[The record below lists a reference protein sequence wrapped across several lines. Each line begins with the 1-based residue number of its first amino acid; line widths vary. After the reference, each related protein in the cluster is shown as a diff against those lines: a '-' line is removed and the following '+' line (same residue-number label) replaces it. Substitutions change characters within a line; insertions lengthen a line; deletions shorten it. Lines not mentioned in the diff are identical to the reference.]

1 MRPLSMLHAGS
12 LLSALLTMG
21 TAVAEEV
28 LVAVASN
35 FTAPMQEL
43 AEQFELESG
52 HQVQLAFGSSGR
64 FYAQIVNGAP
74 YQLFFSADQEKPR
87 KLEEAGLSVSG
98 SRFTYAIGSLVLWS
112 RDRSLLVEGPE
123 ILDSNF
129 NRLALANPELAPYGR
144 AAVEVLESL
153 GKVDATRAR
162 WVQGENIAQT
172 YQFVETG
179 NAQLGFVAKSQ
190 VFSSGQLAQGS
201 GWVIPPQLHNAIR
214 QDAVLLNRAA
224 DCRACQALIN
234 FIATPQ
240 AAEIIRRFGYNTD

>member
-1 MRPLSMLHAGS
+1 MKSLPLPMAGILLSML
-12 LLSALLTMG
+12 LTVNS
-21 TAVAEEV
+21 AVAEEV

-43 AEQFELESG
+43 VEQFERESG

-74 YQLFFSADQEKPR
+74 YQLFFSADQEKPQ
-87 KLEEAGLSVSG
+87 KLEEAGFSVRG

-112 RDRSLLVEGPE
+112 RDSSLTVDGPE
-123 ILDSNF
+123 ILDSDF

-153 GKVDATRAR
+153 NQADDTRAR

-190 VFSSGQLAQGS
+190 VFNNGQLDKGS
-201 GWVIPPQLHNAIR
+201 GWVIPQQLHKAIR
-214 QDAVLLNRAA
+214 QDAVLLNRAS
-224 DCRACQALIN
+224 DCTACQALIN
-234 FIATPQ
+234 FIGDTASGGNNPGIWLQ
-240 AAEIIRRFGYNTD
+240 H